1 MCENNESEYTP
12 FMPIGE
18 LAKALAKAQ
27 GELVPAAKNATNPF
41 LKNKYADLASC
52 IAACREVLPKH
63 GLAYAQCIIPSTEG
77 TVCVETILMHESGQF
92 IKSRCVLPCTVPISR
107 DGKPAMNAAQAA
119 GSAITYAR
127 RYGLSAIVGLV
138 TEDDDGN
145 AAAISPKEQR
155 RQEQERVQEARR
167 EAETKNPDKMSDQQR
182 KALMARLNELGC
194 KAREDYLMEL
204 SRVLGRTVNTSK
216 ELTVSDFRKF
226 MEATENKAQNS
237 DDPFADLPDYQEASN
252 A

>member
-52 IAACREVLPKH
+52 IAACREVLPKY
-63 GLAYAQCIIPSTEG
+63 GLAYAQCIIPSKEG
-77 TVCVETILMHESGQF
+77 TVCVETMLMHESGQW

-145 AAAISPKEQR
+145 AAAMSPKEQR

-216 ELTVSDFRKF
+216 ELTTSDFRKF
-226 MEATENKAQNS
+226 MEATENKAMNS
-237 DDPFADLPDYQEASN
+237 DDPFADLPDMKEAM
-252 A
+252 